1 MTNTKKHRKAATRNN
16 ISKKKKI
23 KNNKQALFQRLFF
36 LLNILPTITAFLYEQ
51 DPKKQK
57 FYFVMLNL
65 LITLH
70 SN

>member
-1 MTNTKKHRKAATRNN
+1 MTTPKEHRQAATRNN
-16 ISKKKKI
+16 FSKKKKI
-23 KNNKQALFQRLFF
+23 NIRKQALYQSLFF
-36 LLNILPTITAFLYEQ
+36 LLNILPNNTAFLYEQ